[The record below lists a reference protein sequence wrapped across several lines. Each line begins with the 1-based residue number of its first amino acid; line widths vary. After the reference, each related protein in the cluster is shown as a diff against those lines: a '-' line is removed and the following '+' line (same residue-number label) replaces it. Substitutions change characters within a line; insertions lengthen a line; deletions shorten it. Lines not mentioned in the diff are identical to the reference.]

1 VGRRRSDSD
10 LSPKRGLL
18 LFGLVVCAAS
28 TGCQLV
34 VDFDRSLLVDAG
46 TDAGEDAGS
55 DGGVGGAGGTGGAGG
70 SGGMGGASGAGGA
83 GGMGGG

>member
-1 VGRRRSDSD
+1 VRLRRSDSD
-10 LSPKRGLL
+10 RSLGRGLL
-18 LFGLVVCAAS
+18 LFGFVVSVAA

-55 DGGVGGAGGTGGAGG
+55 DGGAGGTGGTGG
-70 SGGMGGASGAGGA
+70 VSGAGGA
-83 GGMGGG
+83 GGVGGG